1 MFISKNG
8 KIYDRS
14 LYQFRAGHRLYSGS
28 LPGRYQGFWLC
39 AGSSPGT
46 REFALLSPFRK
57 VEEVNAIFLTGGS
70 AFGLDAAAGVM
81 RYLAEKNQGYETPL
95 RKIPIVPAA
104 VIYDLS
110 VGDAHAYPTPEDAYQ
125 ACLEARSDI
134 RQQGTV
140 GAGTGATVGK
150 WAGLQ
155 YAMKSGIG
163 MATYSI
169 DELWVE
175 VLAVVNPVGDIVEA
189 DGTIIA
195 GAQHSGKFLAQNDP
209 YRRWKTDGLSF
220 GQNTILIV
228 MMTNARLSKI
238 QLYYVAERAHNGIV
252 RAVIPAHTTYDG
264 DVVFALSQPQVEC
277 HLDLLTEIAVEMI
290 RQSIIQAV
298 RSARPLGGIPALLEP

>member
-1 MFISKNG
+1 MG
-8 KIYDRS
+8 KFKIGHYTN
-14 LYQFRAGHRLYSGS
+14 LEQGTGCTVILCPAGTRASGYAR
-28 LPGRYQGFWLC
+28 G
-39 AGSSPGT
+39 ASPGT

-81 RYLAEKNQGYETPL
+81 RYLAENNQGYETPL

-104 VIYDLS
+104 VIYDLV
-110 VGDAHAYPTPEDAYQ
+110 VGDSQAYPTPENAYQ
-125 ACLEARSDI
+125 ACLEARSDVH
-134 RQQGTV
+134 QQGTI

-150 WAGLQ
+150 WAGLPF
-155 YAMKSGIG
+155 AMKSGIG
-163 MATYSI
+163 MSTYQL

-189 DGTIIA
+189 DGTIVA
-195 GAQHSGKFLAQNDP
+195 GAQQAGKFLAKNEP
-209 YRRWKTDGLSF
+209 ARRWKVNGLNF

-228 MMTNARLSKI
+228 IMTNALLSKI

-264 DVVFALSQPQVEC
+264 DIVFALSQPRIKCDIDQV
-277 HLDLLTEIAVEMI
+277 TEIAIETT
-290 RQSIIQAV
+290 RLSIIQAV
-298 RSARPLGGIPALLEP
+298 KTAKPLGGIPALIEQ